1 MAYNLNKNNKYAY
14 DWSAQMDWRCQ
25 GARQLL
31 IVLLGVAAAQ
41 VTYDDNPFNLLLFFY
56 YSILLF

>member
-1 MAYNLNKNNKYAY
+1 
-14 DWSAQMDWRCQ
+14 MDWRCQ

-41 VTYDDNPFNLLLFFY
+41 VTYDDNPFNLLLFLLLDFIVLNKTSFY
-56 YSILLF
+56 SLELIG